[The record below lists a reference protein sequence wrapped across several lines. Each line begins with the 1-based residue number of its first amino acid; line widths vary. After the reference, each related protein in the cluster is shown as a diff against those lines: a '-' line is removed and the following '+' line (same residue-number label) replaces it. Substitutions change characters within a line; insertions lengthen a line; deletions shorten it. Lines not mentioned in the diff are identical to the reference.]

1 MTSMTATR
9 PAPAEHHNS
18 HQHDRWRTA
27 REACRAGLLLL
38 GLMWLAACSL
48 INQGGRAAPVPTI
61 TLMVENS
68 GYADVN
74 VFAVRS
80 EGLRGVR
87 LGTVSGNTTVTFRV
101 RETDLQ
107 PGGLM
112 QLQARP
118 IGGRV
123 TWTSPTL
130 PVTTGSVVKLD
141 LIALGST
148 DFTRSQLYLLP

>member
-1 MTSMTATR
+1 
-9 PAPAEHHNS
+9 
-18 HQHDRWRTA
+18 
-27 REACRAGLLLL
+27 
-38 GLMWLAACSL
+38 MWLAACSL
-48 INQGGRAAPVPTI
+48 INQGGRGAPVPTI

-74 VFAVRS
+74 MFAVRS

-87 LGTVSGNTTVTFRV
+87 LGTVTGNTTVTFRV
-101 RETDLQ
+101 RETNLQ
-107 PGGLM
+107 PGGLL

-130 PVTTGSVVKLD
+130 TVTTGSVVKLD